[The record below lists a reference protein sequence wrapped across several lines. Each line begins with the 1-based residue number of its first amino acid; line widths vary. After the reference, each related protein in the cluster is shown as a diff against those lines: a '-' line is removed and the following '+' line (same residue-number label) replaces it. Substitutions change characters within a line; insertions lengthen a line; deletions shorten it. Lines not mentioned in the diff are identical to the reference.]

1 MPLTDKGKK
10 IMKSMQKQYGKKK
23 AEEVFYASKNAGKI
37 TGVDK
42 TMKAKKGK
50 IIKANEG
57 KFSEKFEMPNYEY
70 ERRKGSPEILIPKGP
85 KKFERDADDPKRME
99 RFREERPIGKLPKSR
114 KKEIEDI
121 LKRTPKDPKPPKQK
135 IEFDE
140 AKKGKMIKAAMGI
153 LTGPITAKYA
163 KKSQGFRDALK
174 GFGLTGMAA
183 SSYLDKKYAEDDP
196 AVEQKTA
203 KAKKGK
209 IMSRKSGSPKKGEN
223 AMMKQKQKLF
233 KEIDQAEKSLK
244 PKKLKGGGAAIRGM
258 NFKGVF

>member
-1 MPLTDKGKK
+1 MPLTEKGKK

-23 AEEVFYASKNAGKI
+23 AEKIFYASKNAGKI
-37 TGVDK
+37 TGVEK

-50 IIKANEG
+50 IIKAKTG
-57 KFSEKFEMPNYEY
+57 KDIKDFRKIPDYEY
-70 ERRKGSPEILIPKGP
+70 ERKEGSPEIIIPKGP
-85 KKFERDADDPKRME
+85 KFERDADDPKRME
-99 RFREERPIGKLPKSR
+99 RFREERPIGKLPKSS

-174 GFGLTGMAA
+174 GFGLAGMAA

-223 AMMKQKQKLF
+223 VMMKQKQKLF

>member
-1 MPLTDKGKK
+1 MPLTEKGKK

-50 IIKANEG
+50 IIKAKTG
-57 KFSEKFEMPNYEY
+57 KDIKDFGKIPDYEY
-70 ERRKGSPEILIPKGP
+70 ERKEGSPEIIIPKGP
-85 KKFERDADDPKRME
+85 KFERDFDDPKRME

-114 KKEIEDI
+114 QKEIEDI

-140 AKKGKMIKAAMGI
+140 AKKGK
-153 LTGPITAKYA
+153 
-163 KKSQGFRDALK
+163 
-174 GFGLTGMAA
+174 
-183 SSYLDKKYAEDDP
+183 
-196 AVEQKTA
+196 
-203 KAKKGK
+203 

-223 AMMKQKQKLF
+223 MMMKEKQKLF
-233 KEIDQAEKSLK
+233 KEIDQAQKSLK

>member
-1 MPLTDKGKK
+1 MPLTEKGKK

-37 TGVDK
+37 TGVEK

-85 KKFERDADDPKRME
+85 KFERDADDPKRME

-114 KKEIEDI
+114 QKEIEDI

-140 AKKGKMIKAAMGI
+140 AKKGKMMKASMGALI
-153 LTGPITAKYA
+153 GFGADKLL
-163 KKSQGFRDALK
+163 KKSESARKLASNL
-174 GFGLTGMAA
+174 GLSGMAL
-183 SSYLDKKYAEDDP
+183 SKYYSNKEELLEYIRSRRVVNEYGEELNPDEFIEMALNWGKAEGLSVD
-196 AVEQKTA
+196 EQYVINHGYSFTH
-203 KAKKGK
+203 
-209 IMSRKSGSPKKGEN
+209 ID
-223 AMMKQKQKLF
+223 
-233 KEIDQAEKSLK
+233 KEIDGLRVSSSTEFS
-244 PKKLKGGGAAIRGM
+244 
-258 NFKGVF
+258 

>member
-1 MPLTDKGKK
+1 MPLTEKGKK

-37 TGVDK
+37 TGVEK

-85 KKFERDADDPKRME
+85 KFERDADDPKRME

-114 KKEIEDI
+114 QKEIEDI

-140 AKKGKMIKAAMGI
+140 AKKGKMMKASMGALI
-153 LTGPITAKYA
+153 GFGADKLL
-163 KKSQGFRDALK
+163 KKSESARKLASNL
-174 GFGLTGMAA
+174 GLSGMAL
-183 SSYLDKKYAEDDP
+183 SKYYSDKAESNQET
-196 AVEQKTA
+196 EQKTA

-223 AMMKQKQKLF
+223 AMMKEKQKLF
-233 KEIDQAEKSLK
+233 KEIDQAQKSLK